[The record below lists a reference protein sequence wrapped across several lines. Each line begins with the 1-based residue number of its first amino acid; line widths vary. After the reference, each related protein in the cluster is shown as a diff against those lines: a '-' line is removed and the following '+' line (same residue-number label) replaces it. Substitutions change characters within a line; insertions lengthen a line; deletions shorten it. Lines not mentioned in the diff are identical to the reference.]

1 MKRVLT
7 FILISI
13 FIITMQQSFLAGLK
27 LNLLFLDATLTFIVC
42 SSLLLDEVESFI
54 VALVT
59 GLIVDSFSPYVFGV
73 NSIIYVS
80 ISYIFTLIQKKIYKE
95 RTIILILLN
104 ILAVILKYL
113 IIFGSYF
120 IVSIK
125 LDLITIAK
133 DVVPFEMLSN
143 LVFSILLFNFLKKAV
158 NSAFLQKEWKF

>member
-13 FIITMQQSFLAGLK
+13 FIIIMQQSFLAGLK
-27 LNLLFLDATLTFIVC
+27 LNLLVLDATLAFIVC

-59 GLIVDSFSPYVFGV
+59 GLIVDSFSPYVFGI

-80 ISYIFTLIQKKIYKE
+80 ISYLFTLIQKKLYKE
-95 RTIILILLN
+95 RTLILILLN
-104 ILAVILKYL
+104 LLAVILKYL
-113 IIFGSYF
+113 ITFGSYF
-120 IVSIK
+120 IVTIK
-125 LDLITIAK
+125 LDLIKIIK
-133 DVVPFEMLSN
+133 DVIPFEMLSN
-143 LVFSILLFNFLKKAV
+143 IVFAMLLFDFLRRAV